1 MGLSHLAELAQL
13 QVTGQNIM
21 NSESKH
27 GQKADVV
34 IGTINS
40 YQTALSLTTH
50 PLYAVSAQPAPKRMT
65 GCRRLTAAVKA
76 SRASDFVW
84 LLSTTEVG
92 PIRSFIPT
100 SSAALQLHQT
110 VHSMRV
116 LNFSCV
122 PGQLCGWGG

>member
-1 MGLSHLAELAQL
+1 MGLSHLAELAQF

-50 PLYAVSAQPAPKRMT
+50 PLYAVSAQPAPMQM
-65 GCRRLTAAVKA
+65 LLSYLAAVRPVLRK
-76 SRASDFVW
+76 
-84 LLSTTEVG
+84 STTEPLAPWFLG
-92 PIRSFIPT
+92 
-100 SSAALQLHQT
+100 
-110 VHSMRV
+110 M
-116 LNFSCV
+116 SC
-122 PGQLCGWGG
+122 